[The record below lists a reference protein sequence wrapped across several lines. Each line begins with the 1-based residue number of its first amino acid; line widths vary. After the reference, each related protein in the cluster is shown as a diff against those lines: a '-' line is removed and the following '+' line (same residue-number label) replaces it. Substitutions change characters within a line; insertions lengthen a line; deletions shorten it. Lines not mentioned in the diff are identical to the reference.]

1 MVNKCIYVVPLKI
14 QVKQTE
20 KYHNTGTSNTMK
32 YDVKVGTKNSS
43 LLNE

>member
-20 KYHNTGTSNTMK
+20 KYHNTSNTMK